1 MRRWVAGS
9 RTVRAMVTMA
19 LKEQK
24 VALRKQIND
33 ELKKIAPDEIER
45 QCMASLS
52 CHRI

>member
-1 MRRWVAGS
+1 MKKGIAGI
-9 RTVRAMVTMA
+9 RIVRAMVTMA
-19 LKEQK
+19 IKEQK

-45 QCMASLS
+45 QCMAFLS